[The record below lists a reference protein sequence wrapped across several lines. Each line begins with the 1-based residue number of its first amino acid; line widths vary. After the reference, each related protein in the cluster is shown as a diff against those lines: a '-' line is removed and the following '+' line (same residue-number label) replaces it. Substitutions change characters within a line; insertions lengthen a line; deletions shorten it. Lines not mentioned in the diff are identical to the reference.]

1 MTIAIVNDLPLA
13 TEALRRA
20 VALLPGVSV
29 AWTAR
34 NGAEAVEACA
44 RQTPDLIL
52 MDLVMPVMDG
62 VEATRRIMAKTP
74 CAILVVTVSVGT
86 NLSRVYEALGQ
97 GALDAV
103 DTPPLGGGDLR
114 AAAAPLLAKIRLL
127 SAVAGGGSRAPFVA
141 ANAPVRVATGAP
153 LVAIGASAGGPAALA
168 VVLRDLP
175 QSFSA
180 AVVVVQHIDRQFAAG
195 MAEWL
200 NQASA
205 LPVRLAVEGET
216 PPPGEVRL
224 AGTNDHLVL
233 RDGGRL
239 AYTAEPREY
248 VYRPSVDVFF
258 DSVMRFW
265 RGPVAGVILTGMG
278 RDGALGLK
286 TLRNQGHHTLAQDA
300 ASCAVFGMPKA
311 AIALDAAVEV
321 LPLASIGARLGQ
333 LFPSP

>member
-1 MTIAIVNDLPLA
+1 MNIAIVNDMPLA

-20 VALLPGVSV
+20 VALLPGSKVV
-29 AWTAR
+29 WTAR
-34 NGAEAVEACA
+34 NGAEAVDACA

-86 NLSRVYEALGQ
+86 NLNRVYEALGH

-114 AAAAPLLAKIRLL
+114 TAAAPLLAKIRVL
-127 SAVAGGGSRAPFVA
+127 SDVVGGASRAPFAVSSG
-141 ANAPVRVATGAP
+141 PVRTAKGMS

-168 VVLRDLP
+168 ILLRDLP
-175 QSFSA
+175 KSFSA
-180 AVVVVQHIDRQFAAG
+180 AVVIVQHIDRQFAPG

-200 NQASA
+200 HQSSA
-205 LPVRLAVEGET
+205 LPVRLAVEGEM
-216 PPPGEVRL
+216 PSAGVVSL
-224 AGTNDHLVL
+224 ASTNDHLVL
-233 RDGGRL
+233 RETGRF

-265 RGPVAGVILTGMG
+265 RGPVVGVILTGMG

-311 AIALDAAVEV
+311 AIALDAAMEV
-321 LPLASIGARLGQ
+321 VPLASIGARIGQ
-333 LFPSP
+333 LLPSS

>member
-1 MTIAIVNDLPLA
+1 MNIAIVNDMPLA

-20 VALLPGVSV
+20 VTLLPGAKV

-62 VEATRRIMAKTP
+62 VEATRRIMANTP

-86 NLSRVYEALGQ
+86 NLNRVYEALGQ

-114 AAAAPLLAKIRLL
+114 TAAAPLLAKIRL
-127 SAVAGGGSRAPFVA
+127 VYGMVGGGSRAPFAVSSGPIRSA
-141 ANAPVRVATGAP
+141 LGAP
-153 LVAIGASAGGPAALA
+153 LVAIGASAGGPAAVA
-168 VVLRDLP
+168 AVLRDLP
-175 QSFSA
+175 RSFSA
-180 AVVVVQHIDRQFAAG
+180 SVVVVQHIDKQFAQG

-200 NQASA
+200 NQSSA
-205 LPVRLAVEGET
+205 LPVRLALEGER
-216 PPPGEVRL
+216 PAPGAAWL

-233 RDGGRL
+233 RESGCF
-239 AYTAEPREY
+239 AYAAEPRGY

-265 RGPVAGVILTGMG
+265 RGPVIGVILTGMG

-286 TLRNQGHHTLAQDA
+286 TLRNRGHHTIAQDA

-321 LPLASIGARLGQ
+321 LPLASIGARIGQ
-333 LFPSP
+333 LLP